1 VIIKGASR
9 RNVKFWAKHLTDTK
23 KNDRAEMVDKRGLL
37 SENLTDMLHEIQDN
51 AHLTKCKNAM
61 YIASFSPA
69 IGEKLTEVDW
79 ERAYEIFEKQRG
91 IPEGQRRIV
100 YEHEKEGRTH
110 RHVVWDR
117 IDAEKMKAFPDA
129 HDWKICA
136 VASQEITQE
145 LGLQHTPGILFREP
159 GAPRPERNPKSWEMF
174 RGMESQIDVQELA
187 ADVQALHRQSKTGQ
201 QFKAAL
207 EAHGFELATGKRG
220 LLILDNAGKE
230 HSLARRCGITQKE
243 INAFMRDV
251 DREALPTLDQAKER
265 YQDRKLAGLEA
276 DRATVADEIKW
287 HEALE
292 QAAIA
297 KEEKERRFVEPQP
310 EGETRAGQQQ
320 PQPPPPAPAPPL
332 GRTAGEIRLAHSR
345 SDSAPSFAAALAEK
359 GIALAITTKEDAEK
373 SRIAAAAAQEKGSY
387 APVYREG
394 EIVAVNDRAT
404 VYRLNESTTGSKFAD
419 MQRYLRNGLDTS
431 TLRSIEATKEMMYD
445 RAAERGG
452 RGFSNISRPG
462 MHEQDILDRAERMTI
477 ANETA
482 ASTRERQRLVLDRA
496 ERRTM
501 ENERAQGPR
510 NTRDS

>member
-1 VIIKGASR
+1 MIIKGASR

-51 AHLTKCKNAM
+51 ADLTRCKNAM

-117 IDAEKMKAFPDA
+117 IDAEKMRAFPDA
-129 HDWKICA
+129 HDGKICA
-136 VASQEITQE
+136 VASQKITQE
-145 LGLQHTPGILFREP
+145 LGLQHTHGILFREP
-159 GAPRPERNPKSWEMF
+159 GAPRPERNPKAWEMF
-174 RGMESQIDVQELA
+174 RGMQTNVDVQELA

-207 EAHGFELATGKRG
+207 EQYGYQLVTGNRG
-220 LLILDNAGKE
+220 LLVLDSAGKE

-251 DREALPTLDQAKER
+251 DRAALPTLEQAKEQHREREHTGLHTELGSIR
-265 YQDRKLAGLEA
+265 YQIEWEEKLAA
-276 DRATVADEIKW
+276 
-287 HEALE
+287 
-292 QAAIA
+292 AAIE
-297 KEEKERRFVEPQP
+297 KEKIERRFVEPKP
-310 EGETRAGQQQ
+310 ERETRAGQEQ
-320 PQPPPPAPAPPL
+320 PQPPPPAPPAQL

-359 GIALAITTKEDAEK
+359 GIAIAITTKEDAEK

-394 EIVAVNDRAT
+394 EIVAVNDLAT

-431 TLRSIEATKEMMYD
+431 TLRSIEATREMMHD

-452 RGFSNISRPG
+452 RGLANISAPG
-462 MHEQDILDRAERMTI
+462 IHEQEILDRAERMTMT
-477 ANETA
+477 NERA